1 MKILYFTIVAL
12 TLCVAGMGLYIFK
25 QSKNKSCAAQV
36 SVIPA
41 ANRGTENIL
50 DAIDS
55 LGNALKHNIDV
66 LMQAN
71 QPDQDF
77 EQIKLRVFK

>member
-1 MKILYFTIVAL
+1 
-12 TLCVAGMGLYIFK
+12 
-25 QSKNKSCAAQV
+25 
-36 SVIPA
+36 PA

-77 EQIKLRVFK
+77 EQIKLRVFKLYKKFKWEYELITGKKISE